1 MHDGSQERVEQA
13 AARVLGGAD
22 PETIKD
28 VRPEYVVRIVREWLA
43 SNAQDP
49 DALIVT
55 PGPLGTRMERTW

>member
-1 MHDGSQERVEQA
+1 MHDGSQERVEKA

-22 PETIKD
+22 PETIRD
-28 VRPEYVVRIVREWLA
+28 VLPEYVARIVREWLA

-55 PGPLGTRMERTW
+55 PGPLGARIERTW